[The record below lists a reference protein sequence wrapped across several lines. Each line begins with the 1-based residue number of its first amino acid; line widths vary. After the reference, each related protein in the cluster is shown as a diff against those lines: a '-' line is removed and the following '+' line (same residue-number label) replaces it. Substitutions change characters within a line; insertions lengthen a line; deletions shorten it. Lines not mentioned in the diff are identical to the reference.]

1 MISGCLS
8 NLQLL
13 ISLQFLIIWDAF
25 VLLREEG
32 VPSIGNIEVLSA
44 SSEMSLNKEVVDG
57 TGIVRGSAYAHSNDN
72 VDLT

>member
-32 VPSIGNIEVLSA
+32 VPSIGNIKVLSA
-44 SSEMSLNKEVVDG
+44 SSEMSLNKEVVDS
-57 TGIVRGSAYAHSNDN
+57 TAIVRGSAYAHSNDN